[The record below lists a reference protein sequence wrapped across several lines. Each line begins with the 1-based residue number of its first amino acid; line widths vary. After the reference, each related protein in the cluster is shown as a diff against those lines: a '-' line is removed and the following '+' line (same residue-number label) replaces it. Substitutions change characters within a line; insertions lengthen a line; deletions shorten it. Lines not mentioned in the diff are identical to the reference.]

1 MEECHFSKEKV
12 PQKCHFSK
20 RKIEVKCHFSKNL
33 MLGRGSRGCYN
44 ADIRTIAMLFAL
56 VVPVVAQ
63 EQACPAHWGAGGQMP
78 QRKDARKDAR
88 QRMLEKYDANKD
100 GKLDEAERKAMKK
113 DRG

>member
-1 MEECHFSKEKV
+1 MEEY
-12 PQKCHFSK
+12 
-20 RKIEVKCHFSKNL
+20 HFSKNL
-33 MLGRGSRGCYN
+33 MLGMGYWGWYN
-44 ADIRTIAMLFAL
+44 SGMRTIAMLFAL

-63 EQACPAHWGAGGQMP
+63 EQTRPMHWGAGGRMPERPAKPAHWGAAGKMP
-78 QRKDARKDAR
+78 ERKDAH